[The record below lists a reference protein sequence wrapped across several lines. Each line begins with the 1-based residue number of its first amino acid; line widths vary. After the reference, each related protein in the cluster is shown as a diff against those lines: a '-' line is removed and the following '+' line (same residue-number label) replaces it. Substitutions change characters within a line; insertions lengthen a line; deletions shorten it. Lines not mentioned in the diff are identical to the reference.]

1 MSISTN
7 LKVALNNY
15 KWVVKVLESSQTREH
30 LDCTEKCFNL
40 WINNHLDTGVNRD
53 ENKFLMRLR
62 NNFWSNFH
70 QKRISL
76 TFKKKLGS
84 NTVK

>member
-1 MSISTN
+1 MAISTN
-7 LKVALNNY
+7 LKMALDNY
-15 KWVVKVLESSQTREH
+15 KWVVRVLQSSQTREH
-30 LDCTEKCFNL
+30 LDCAEKCFNL
-40 WINNHLDTGVNRD
+40 WINQHLESGVNKV

-76 TFKKKLGS
+76 TFKKKLVHD
-84 NTVK
+84 TIK

>member
-1 MSISTN
+1 MAISTN
-7 LKVALNNY
+7 LKMALDNY
-15 KWVVKVLESSQTREH
+15 KGVVRVLESSQTREH
-30 LDCTEKCFNL
+30 LDCAEKCFNL
-40 WINNHLDTGVNRD
+40 WINQHLESGVNKV

-76 TFKKKLGS
+76 TFKKKLVHD
-84 NTVK
+84 TIK